1 MVWLKIDQ
9 PGAMGYI
16 NASKIISVGVKRKTI
31 SPFFPDVECTGI
43 CIKIEG
49 EYDSL
54 AIFETNVN
62 GFAEKL
68 AEALTW
74 EIIFSRDNKDIL
86 DFNKMFLALFKA
98 IYKEDVE
105 DGESRKE

>member
-9 PGAMGYI
+9 EK
-16 NASKIISVGVKRKTI
+16 ASGFLDTTVIELVGVKRNKP
-31 SPFFPDVECTGI
+31 SFVYEGVECNNVYIVIKGKEGGI
-43 CIKIEG
+43 V
-49 EYDSL
+49 
-54 AIFETNVN
+54 IFETNVN

-98 IYKEDVE
+98 IYKEDVG
-105 DGESRKE
+105 DGESGKN